1 MKKGWKQRKHTRI
14 SVIGTTFSAGKKL
27 PKISNAEQLK
37 AAYDYIPSSRDLTY
51 TKEDQAKF
59 EKERIK
65 AWMLDVKKMTND
77 GLNNALSH
85 FKEISKTD
93 TTQDKNLYGSIYLII
108 KTELD
113 QRKKSEPYPDNV
125 DAIKVKRAVL
135 QAYRDVS
142 EATRN
147 ESDETFSTM
156 IKDWMRDASAVDMLN
171 EKERKFAY
179 RLIDEGNW

>member
-1 MKKGWKQRKHTRI
+1 MKKGWKQKKHTRI
-14 SVIGTTFSAGKKL
+14 SASGTTFSAGKKL

-59 EKERIK
+59 EKERIQ
-65 AWMLDVKKMTND
+65 AWMSDVKKMTND

-113 QRKKSEPYPDNV
+113 LRKKSEPIPNDVNE
-125 DAIKVKRAVL
+125 IKVKRIVK
-135 QAYRDVS
+135 QAYNDVV

-147 ESDETFSTM
+147 EKDEVFESM
-156 IKDWMRDASAVDMLN
+156 LDDWLRDAIYGKLKGN
-171 EKERKFAY
+171 EEKYALK
-179 RLIDEGNW
+179 LIDEHVYY